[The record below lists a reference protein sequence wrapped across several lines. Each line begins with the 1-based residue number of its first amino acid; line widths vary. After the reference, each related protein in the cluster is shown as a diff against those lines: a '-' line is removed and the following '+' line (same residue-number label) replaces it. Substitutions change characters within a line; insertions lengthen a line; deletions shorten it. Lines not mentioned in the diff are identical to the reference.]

1 MGAPIQPPPLPET
14 IPAPRDTAQEDA
26 RAVEALDALAH
37 EAKALLSR
45 IADARGLKGLE
56 RDQVLRPIEGIAY
69 QLAAF
74 AHRLSLPRAESVAY
88 TILHPRMVSRDEHG
102 RWPDEGG

>member
-1 MGAPIQPPPLPET
+1 MGAPMLPPALPET
-14 IPAPRDTAQEDA
+14 LRAPRDLAAEDR

-56 RDQVLRPIEGIAY
+56 RDQVLRPVEGIAY

-74 AHRLSLPRAESVAY
+74 AHRLSLPHAESVGH
-88 TILHPRMVSRDEHG
+88 TILHPRMVDVSAAAYGSGGG
-102 RWPDEGG
+102 R

>member
-1 MGAPIQPPPLPET
+1 MGASMLPPALPET
-14 IPAPRDTAQEDA
+14 IPAPRDTAKEDA

-45 IADARGLKGLE
+45 LADARGLKGLE
-56 RDQVLRPIEGIAY
+56 RDQVLRPVEGIAY

-74 AHRLSLPRAESVAY
+74 AHRLSLPRAESVAR
-88 TILHPRMVSRDEHG
+88 TILHPRMVDVSSTPYDADG
-102 RWPDEGG
+102 RR